1 MKNYCIL
8 CYERVIS
15 HQYNMEDFSMA
26 IFTNQATLTYNGNI
40 INSNVTTGELLEVLS
55 ATKVAV
61 IDTYSQDSEITY
73 VINIVNSG
81 TTAFTGLTLTD
92 DLGEYVFGALNLVPL
107 DYVAGSIRYYQNGVL
122 QTAPAVTAGPPLVV
136 SGITV
141 PAGGVASIIYV
152 AETNQYA
159 PLGSA
164 ESIVN
169 TAVISGGGVSDITV
183 SETITPESEAR
194 LTITK
199 NICPTTVTEN
209 GVLTYTFTIQNT
221 GNVPIVATDTV
232 SITDTFNPILTGLTV
247 TYNGVT
253 WTENTNYTYSET
265 TGEFATVLGQ
275 VTVPAAT
282 YVQDSVT
289 GVWVVEPGVSV
300 LTVSGTV

>member
-1 MKNYCIL
+1 
-8 CYERVIS
+8 
-15 HQYNMEDFSMA
+15 MA
-26 IFTNQATLTYNGNI
+26 IFTNQATLTYNGNV

-92 DLGEYVFGALNLVPL
+92 DLGKYVFGAQNLVPL
-107 DYVAGSIRYYQNGVL
+107 DYVTGSIRYYQNGVL

-159 PLGSA
+159 PLGNA
-164 ESIVN
+164 ESIMN

-183 SETITPESEAR
+183 SETITPESEPR

-253 WTENTNYTYSET
+253 WTENINYTYSET